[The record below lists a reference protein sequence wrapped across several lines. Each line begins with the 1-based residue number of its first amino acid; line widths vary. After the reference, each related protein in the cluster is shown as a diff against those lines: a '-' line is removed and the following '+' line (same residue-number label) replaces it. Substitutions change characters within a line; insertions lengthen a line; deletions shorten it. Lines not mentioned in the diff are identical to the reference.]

1 MKKLIKIIYLIF
13 TAFLFAC
20 TSLTDGNRNFVD
32 NQTTLETFEAGAMRV
47 AENAAKDQRQL
58 SENWIKAVAN
68 ELPEK
73 EEDILK
79 NAINKQKIR
88 TAVVGVNKETGDI
101 LFLPIEIENKK

>member
-1 MKKLIKIIYLIF
+1 
-13 TAFLFAC
+13 
-20 TSLTDGNRNFVD
+20 
-32 NQTTLETFEAGAMRV
+32 MRV

-79 NAINKQKIR
+79 NAIDKEKIR
-88 TAVVGVNKETGDI
+88 TGVIGVNKETGEI
-101 LFLPIEIENKK
+101 LFLPIKIENKK